1 MTNMYKLVL
10 FCQISTWTAWVHSVV
25 QSKYIPSPFWVH
37 TSTIWVH
44 PSTILW
50 ETWVLLMTNMLDS
63 VIFCWIS
70 NWTAWLH
77 NVVHSKYIL
86 STSWV
91 QSYGNLRYFF
101 WQTSLTC
108 RNQFIWENSHKIV
121 PRLYPGCTQNVPRL

>member
-25 QSKYIPSPFWVH
+25 QSQYIPSTF
-37 TSTIWVH
+37 WVH

-70 NWTAWLH
+70 TWTAWLH

-91 QSYGNLRYFF
+91 QSYGNLRYFL
-101 WQTSLTC
+101 WQTSLNMYKLVH
-108 RNQFIWENSHKIV
+108 RENSQCKCLLQSILSTMWL
-121 PRLYPGCTQNVPRL
+121 PS